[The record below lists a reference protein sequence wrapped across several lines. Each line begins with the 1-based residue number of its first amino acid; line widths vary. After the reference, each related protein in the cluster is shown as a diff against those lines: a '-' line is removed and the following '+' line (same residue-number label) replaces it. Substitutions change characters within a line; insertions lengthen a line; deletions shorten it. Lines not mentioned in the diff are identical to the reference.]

1 MLFFGYIIKNM
12 LFFKKGTRLGMQQEV
27 EGSDD
32 LGLSKLP
39 NEYRQKSVKIY
50 GRVLSQDRNRETLW

>member
-1 MLFFGYIIKNM
+1 
-12 LFFKKGTRLGMQQEV
+12 MQQEV

-32 LGLSKLP
+32 LGLTQLP

-50 GRVLSQDRNRETLW
+50 GRVFSQDRNWETLR